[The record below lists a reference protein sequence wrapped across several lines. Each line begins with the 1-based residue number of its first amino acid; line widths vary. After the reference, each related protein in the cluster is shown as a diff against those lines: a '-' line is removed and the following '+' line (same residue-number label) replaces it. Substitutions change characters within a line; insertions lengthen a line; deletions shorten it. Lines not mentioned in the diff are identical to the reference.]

1 MTGLVKKSSK
11 LGDVGGLGILTIAL
25 CSVSAVLY
33 VIATAFTGGGL
44 A

>member
-11 LGDVGGLGILTIAL
+11 LGDVSGLGILTIAL

>member
-11 LGDVGGLGILTIAL
+11 LGDVGSFGLLSIAL
-25 CSVSAVLY
+25 ASVSAVLF